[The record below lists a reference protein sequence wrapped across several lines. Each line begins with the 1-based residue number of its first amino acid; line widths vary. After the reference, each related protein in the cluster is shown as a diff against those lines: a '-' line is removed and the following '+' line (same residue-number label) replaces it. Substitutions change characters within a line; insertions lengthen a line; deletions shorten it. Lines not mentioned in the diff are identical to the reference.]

1 VGFDIEPTVVDLLTP
16 IVDITSTAQENA
28 DVTYWMSDGGSLGSA
43 DGSYIFSNGGTF
55 DIVQTVISPFGCTAT
70 ATAEVVVN
78 GTIFF
83 APSAFTPDGD
93 GINDF
98 WLPSA
103 LGVTEYHMDV
113 YNRWGAVLWT
123 SDDSERPW
131 MGEVNGGTHYV
142 PDGLYLWRVHY
153 RDQVGFRHAETGTVQ
168 VIR

>member
-1 VGFDIEPTVVDLLTP
+1 
-16 IVDITSTAQENA
+16 
-28 DVTYWMSDGGSLGSA
+28 
-43 DGSYIFSNGGTF
+43 
-55 DIVQTVISPFGCTAT
+55 
-70 ATAEVVVN
+70 VVN

-83 APSAFTPDGD
+83 APSALTPDGD

-123 SDDSERPW
+123 SDDPERPW

-142 PDGLYLWRVHY
+142 PDGLYLWRVRY

-168 VIR
+168 IIR